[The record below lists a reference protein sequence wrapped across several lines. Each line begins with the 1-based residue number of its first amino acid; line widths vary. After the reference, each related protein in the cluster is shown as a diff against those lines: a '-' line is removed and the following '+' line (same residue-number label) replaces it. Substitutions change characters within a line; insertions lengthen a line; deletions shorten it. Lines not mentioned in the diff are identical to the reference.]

1 MRLLLHMED
10 CEVVRVEA
18 TFNEHLKRGLLQ
30 PITLFKGAR
39 SLLEALRCTL
49 PIA

>member
-18 TFNEHLKRGLLQ
+18 TFNEHLKRGLFQ
-30 PITLFKGAR
+30 PTIPSSR
-39 SLLEALRCTL
+39 VQEASWRL
-49 PIA
+49 